1 MYKKKLAL
9 FLSCLLILS
18 LSACSKQEDV
28 KDDFGNYESKE
39 VIKETD
45 KFAVN
50 EDIDVESAPGI
61 DNTEYYNRYI
71 DDNLNDFT
79 ESQRLEFYEIDNDTS
94 IDRISGEVVNFSDL
108 RNVDVMRQD
117 AANGWKEDY
126 INGEVTKEE
135 VQDYFNIMYEEIDKN
150 EIQKVIDE
158 IISDD
163 KDVDT
168 SNIEYDETC
177 SPEELKE
184 IINSLEKEGINCNGS
199 TSYFDMSNAQC
210 GDSTGLPALK
220 AN

>member
-9 FLSCLLILS
+9 FLSCLLVLS
-18 LSACSKQEDV
+18 LSACSKQDKI

-45 KFAVN
+45 KFAVD
-50 EDIDVESAPGI
+50 EDIEVESETVV
-61 DNTEYYNRYI
+61 DNNIYYNQFI
-71 DDNLNDFT
+71 NDDRSNFTDEEIEELN
-79 ESQRLEFYEIDNDTS
+79 EIDNDTFT
-94 IDRISGEVVNFSDL
+94 DRISGEVVNFSDL

-150 EIQKVIDE
+150 EIQRVIDE

-163 KDVDT
+163 KEVDT
-168 SNIEYDETC
+168 SDIQYDETC
-177 SPEELKE
+177 SSEELQEIVNNLKE
-184 IINSLEKEGINCNGS
+184 NGVSCNNIGSLDWEVE
-199 TSYFDMSNAQC
+199 C
-210 GDSTGLPALK
+210 GDSTGLPALQSD
-220 AN
+220 